1 MKFVLRNELEP
12 RLKSIGNAS
21 IAFMINPF
29 AFTNST
35 RANPKDK
42 MGYCEMQLISQY
54 SLLRQM

>member
-12 RLKSIGNAS
+12 RLKSIENAS
-21 IAFMINPF
+21 IAFIINAF

-42 MGYCEMQLISQY
+42 MRYCEMQLI
-54 SLLRQM
+54 